1 VKRNRFLARTAVCG
15 LIGPGLAAG
24 VAQAQPKAAKSSNS
38 VAAKARVAE
47 LVRNAFGA
55 IWIDSDLELF
65 DIEADVRA
73 ALDAG
78 ISPNVR
84 NEFGETLLLQ
94 AVENLRLSTIQ
105 ILLRRGANPN
115 LAILKDD
122 FVPPAS
128 QTPIPQAILN
138 AVSRVGETPLTR
150 IVAMDESFFENKTD
164 RLQIVRWLLGRG
176 ANSNARNKATNSA
189 LILAALHGESSSVPL
204 LLRYGADFRLRDAQ
218 RQTALQIASVPAPRG
233 SISLM
238 SGSFPDFRNAKTE
251 QQKQLA
257 WNKHEK
263 ELEKRARQM
272 EDRISTGRAVIVKL
286 LKAAGATQ

>member
-1 VKRNRFLARTAVCG
+1 
-15 LIGPGLAAG
+15 
-24 VAQAQPKAAKSSNS
+24 
-38 VAAKARVAE
+38 
-47 LVRNAFGA
+47 
-55 IWIDSDLELF
+55 
-65 DIEADVRA
+65 
-73 ALDAG
+73 
-78 ISPNVR
+78 
-84 NEFGETLLLQ
+84 
-94 AVENLRLSTIQ
+94 
-105 ILLRRGANPN
+105 
-115 LAILKDD
+115 
-122 FVPPAS
+122 
-128 QTPIPQAILN
+128 
-138 AVSRVGETPLTR
+138 
-150 IVAMDESFFENKTD
+150 
-164 RLQIVRWLLGRG
+164 
-176 ANSNARNKATNSA
+176 

-286 LKAAGATQ
+286 LKAAGATR